1 METILL
7 RSKEFDDRFR
17 MEILW
22 RKGNRSPLR
31 VRLVFESPELSEESF
46 ELPGLDIVTLLGD
59 ALKDADSLCLQ
70 EVASCLASLG
80 ESCAWD
86 SASSAQSSKG
96 RKGAKV
102 SA

>member
-1 METILL
+1 MLL

-17 MEILW
+17 MDILW

-31 VRLVFESPELSEESF
+31 VRLAYESPDLSEESF
-46 ELPGLDIVTLLGD
+46 ELPALDVLAVFGD
-59 ALKDADSLCLQ
+59 ANKDADSLCLQ
-70 EVASCLASLG
+70 EVASCLRSLG
-80 ESCAWD
+80 EPCEWD

-96 RKGAKV
+96 RNGAKV